1 VSPSSRMCSIMLRGR
16 SWWRTMRKVD
26 RILERFLAS
35 FLQSAP
41 AAGGSEL
48 TRRLR
53 DDWVI
58 SVGLHHVDGQGESL
72 GFFELQLG

>member
-1 VSPSSRMCSIMLRGR
+1 MVADNAEG
-16 SWWRTMRKVD
+16 D